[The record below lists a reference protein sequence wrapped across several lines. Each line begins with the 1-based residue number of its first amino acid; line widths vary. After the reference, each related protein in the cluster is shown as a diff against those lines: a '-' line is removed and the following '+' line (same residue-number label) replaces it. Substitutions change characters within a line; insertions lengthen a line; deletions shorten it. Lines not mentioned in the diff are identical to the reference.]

1 MPSARVNEEESALPV
16 ISPFGK
22 KKKAKKR
29 KKLPNFDE
37 LEIEAFNID

>member
-1 MPSARVNEEESALPV
+1 M
-16 ISPFGK
+16 ISPFGGK